1 MKKTL
6 LLCLT
11 LCISLCAHA
20 QATDLVVDCQTPG
33 WLSSMINYG
42 NQRTVKN
49 LKVTGYVND
58 ADLSFIGSLAS
69 NQQLDGIIDLADV
82 CVVGNGSTP
91 DNYFDGTKIL
101 DLFYNRIKALSLVK
115 FICPK
120 GATTAINAGAGFE
133 YIDTLVYDC
142 AISEIGQ
149 EYIAIDRTINHL
161 VIGERTIKINDN
173 AFKYDLLNSI
183 HFPSSLQTIGDGAL
197 RDVLADL
204 SKTNINIFPSLEEI
218 GKLAFVNVDNSVPSN
233 KETLPDTIKLPQ
245 IINFNITAFDYK
257 ENIHIFLGDSLK
269 RMYYKPGVNG
279 NNVGWEPNLKNVF
292 FHLRTSTPPAFG
304 FEMQGLYRLIP
315 YGLTLCIPKGYREA
329 YEKILN
335 NYSSATPHYYTLI
348 EEDIPLE
355 KIILNPTE
363 LTMEIGDNTTI
374 NATLLPEST
383 TQRTLMW
390 SVDNN
395 GIASVSQSGEVT
407 ALSSG
412 ETIVYASSLDGQI
425 QDSCKIIVNA
435 HAESVSIEPT
445 TILLSE
451 VGDIAQLT
459 ATVLPVNAVE
469 KSVTW
474 KSSNEAICTVTNQ
487 GLVTATGIGSTLVTA
502 TTVDGGLTANC
513 VVKVIQH
520 VSSIT
525 LDKTT
530 LSLKVGETDRLQ
542 ATISPDN
549 ADNKKVNWSSSNE
562 QLATVDVEGN
572 IQALKAGEVWITA
585 TSDDNSE
592 IKASCKVT
600 IMQPVTEISLS
611 QTNIELTNIGE
622 SEQLEATVMPEDASD
637 KSVTWKSNN
646 EQVCIVSSTGMV
658 TAIGSG
664 TTVVTATTNDG
675 GKMAF
680 CIVNVTLQEYNITL
694 DQYTMTLNVGEIAQ
708 LHATVSGTT
717 NKTVNWS
724 SSNDQT
730 ATVDNN
736 GNVTAIKAGNALIYA
751 TLADHSNVQTSC
763 AVTVN
768 EVDGILEISGN
779 SIDKSSVYDAT
790 GRQVQKLKKGLN
802 IVRMKDGTTRKV
814 VLK

>member
-11 LCISLCAHA
+11 LSISLWAHA

-33 WLSSMINYG
+33 WLSSKINYG
-42 NQRTVKN
+42 DQQTVKN
-49 LKVTGYVND
+49 LKVTGYINN
-58 ADLSFIGSLAS
+58 ADLKFIGSLISSRSLNGELDLSECNIVGMTADKDNVLGGLGAS
-69 NQQLDGIIDLADV
+69 GILNVYRIPKSATEV
-82 CVVGNGSTP
+82 NYCTGSLYVE
-91 DNYFDGTKIL
+91 NLYFDCNSSIISVRCLGGENTHVDNLYIGNNIEEIEGQNLINSQAGRGFTWIEGIKSVYLSKKIKRIGDCAFYGSGIENVNFNELEELEYLGSHAFRNSKISL
-101 DLFYNRIKALSLVK
+101 DTIVVPAKLKEFNASSFSYHGGQHIYIGKNVESIATGADLK
-115 FICPK
+115 FTYGFGNDLIFHMESATPPSGHRPNSTCTVYVPK
-120 GATTAINAGAGFE
+120 GAKPAYVNAGWA
-133 YIDTLVYDC
+133 
-142 AISEIGQ
+142 
-149 EYIAIDRTINHL
+149 
-161 VIGERTIKINDN
+161 
-173 AFKYDLLNSI
+173 
-183 HFPSSLQTIGDGAL
+183 
-197 RDVLADL
+197 
-204 SKTNINIFPSLEEI
+204 NI
-218 GKLAFVNVDNSVPSN
+218 
-233 KETLPDTIKLPQ
+233 
-245 IINFNITAFDYK
+245 
-257 ENIHIFLGDSLK
+257 
-269 RMYYKPGVNG
+269 
-279 NNVGWEPNLKNVF
+279 
-292 FHLRTSTPPAFG
+292 
-304 FEMQGLYRLIP
+304 
-315 YGLTLCIPKGYREA
+315 
-329 YEKILN
+329 
-335 NYSSATPHYYTLI
+335 I
-348 EEDIPLE
+348 E
-355 KIILNPTE
+355 LNPVESVTLNEHSITLNKTE
-363 LTMEIGDNTTI
+363 QFNL
-374 NATLLPEST
+374 
-383 TQRTLMW
+383 
-390 SVDNN
+390 
-395 GIASVSQSGEVT
+395 
-407 ALSSG
+407 
-412 ETIVYASSLDGQI
+412 
-425 QDSCKIIVNA
+425 
-435 HAESVSIEPT
+435 SVSILPEDADDK
-445 TILLSE
+445 TINWTSE
-451 VGDIAQLT
+451 DTSVATVDENGVVTAIKEGQTEIVVTST
-459 ATVLPVNAVE
+459 ATGLQDRCIVLVRKNVTNIALDESQITFSNIGEFKQLSVIITPEDATE
-469 KSVTW
+469 QGVTW

-513 VVKVIQH
+513 VVKVILH
-520 VSSIT
+520 VSSIS

-637 KSVTWKSNN
+637 KSITWKSNN

-658 TAIGSG
+658 TAIGAG

-680 CIVNVTLQEYNITL
+680 CIVNVSLQEYNITL
-694 DQYTMTLNVGEIAQ
+694 DQYTMTLNVGETAQ
-708 LHATVSGTT
+708 LHATVTGNTT
-717 NKTVNWS
+717 KTVNWS
-724 SSNDQT
+724 SSNDQIV
-730 ATVDNN
+730 AVDNN
-736 GNVTAIKAGNALIYA
+736 GNVTAIKVGNALIYA
-751 TLADHSNVQTSC
+751 TLADLPDVQTSC

>member
-1 MKKTL
+1 VW
-6 LLCLT
+6 
-11 LCISLCAHA
+11 S
-20 QATDLVVDCQTPG
+20 
-33 WLSSMINYG
+33 
-42 NQRTVKN
+42 
-49 LKVTGYVND
+49 
-58 ADLSFIGSLAS
+58 
-69 NQQLDGIIDLADV
+69 
-82 CVVGNGSTP
+82 VGN
-91 DNYFDGTKIL
+91 
-101 DLFYNRIKALSLVK
+101 
-115 FICPK
+115 
-120 GATTAINAGAGFE
+120 
-133 YIDTLVYDC
+133 
-142 AISEIGQ
+142 
-149 EYIAIDRTINHL
+149 
-161 VIGERTIKINDN
+161 
-173 AFKYDLLNSI
+173 
-183 HFPSSLQTIGDGAL
+183 
-197 RDVLADL
+197 
-204 SKTNINIFPSLEEI
+204 
-218 GKLAFVNVDNSVPSN
+218 NSV
-233 KETLPDTIKLPQ
+233 
-245 IINFNITAFDYK
+245 
-257 ENIHIFLGDSLK
+257 
-269 RMYYKPGVNG
+269 
-279 NNVGWEPNLKNVF
+279 
-292 FHLRTSTPPAFG
+292 
-304 FEMQGLYRLIP
+304 
-315 YGLTLCIPKGYREA
+315 
-329 YEKILN
+329 
-335 NYSSATPHYYTLI
+335 
-348 EEDIPLE
+348 
-355 KIILNPTE
+355 
-363 LTMEIGDNTTI
+363 
-374 NATLLPEST
+374 
-383 TQRTLMW
+383 
-390 SVDNN
+390 
-395 GIASVSQSGEVT
+395 ASVTQSGEVT

-412 ETIVYASSLDGQI
+412 ETFVYASSIDGKI
-425 QDSCKIIVNA
+425 QDSCKIMVKA

-445 TILLSE
+445 TLTLSE
-451 VGDIAQLT
+451 VGDVAQLT
-459 ATVLPVNAVE
+459 ATVLPVNAVD

-474 KSSNEAICTVTNQ
+474 KSSNEAICTVSSQ
-487 GLVTATGIGSTLVTA
+487 GLVTATGIGSTVITA

-520 VSSIT
+520 VSGISLNKST
-525 LDKTT
+525 LT
-530 LSLKVGETDRLQ
+530 LKVGETDRLQ

-637 KSVTWKSNN
+637 KSITWKSNN

-658 TAIGSG
+658 TAIGAG

-680 CIVNVTLQEYNITL
+680 CIVNVSLQEYNITL
-694 DQYTMTLNVGEIAQ
+694 DQYTMTLNVGETAQ

>member
-33 WLSSMINYG
+33 WLSSKINYG
-42 NQRTVKN
+42 DQQTVKN
-49 LKVTGYVND
+49 LKVTGYINN
-58 ADLSFIGSLAS
+58 ADLEFIGSLISSRSLNGELDLSECNIVGVTADKDNVLGGLGAS
-69 NQQLDGIIDLADV
+69 GILNVYRIPKSATEV
-82 CVVGNGSTP
+82 NYCTGSLYVE
-91 DNYFDGTKIL
+91 NLYFDCNLSIISVRCLGGENTHVDNLYIGNNIEEIEGQDLINSRAGRGFTWIEGIKSVYLPKKIKRIGDCAFYYSSLENVNFNELEELECLGSHAFRNSKISL
-101 DLFYNRIKALSLVK
+101 DTIVVPAKLKEFNASSFSYHGGQHIYIGKNVESIATGADLK
-115 FICPK
+115 FTYGFGNDLIFHMESATPPSGHRPNSTCTVYVPK
-120 GATTAINAGAGFE
+120 GAKPAYVNAGW
-133 YIDTLVYDC
+133 
-142 AISEIGQ
+142 
-149 EYIAIDRTINHL
+149 
-161 VIGERTIKINDN
+161 
-173 AFKYDLLNSI
+173 
-183 HFPSSLQTIGDGAL
+183 
-197 RDVLADL
+197 
-204 SKTNINIFPSLEEI
+204 TNI
-218 GKLAFVNVDNSVPSN
+218 
-233 KETLPDTIKLPQ
+233 
-245 IINFNITAFDYK
+245 
-257 ENIHIFLGDSLK
+257 
-269 RMYYKPGVNG
+269 
-279 NNVGWEPNLKNVF
+279 
-292 FHLRTSTPPAFG
+292 
-304 FEMQGLYRLIP
+304 
-315 YGLTLCIPKGYREA
+315 
-329 YEKILN
+329 
-335 NYSSATPHYYTLI
+335 I
-348 EEDIPLE
+348 E
-355 KIILNPTE
+355 LNPVESVTLNEHSITLNKTE
-363 LTMEIGDNTTI
+363 QFNL
-374 NATLLPEST
+374 
-383 TQRTLMW
+383 
-390 SVDNN
+390 
-395 GIASVSQSGEVT
+395 
-407 ALSSG
+407 
-412 ETIVYASSLDGQI
+412 
-425 QDSCKIIVNA
+425 
-435 HAESVSIEPT
+435 SVSILPEDADDK
-445 TILLSE
+445 TINWTSE
-451 VGDIAQLT
+451 DTSVATVDENGVVTAIKEGQTEIVVTST
-459 ATVLPVNAVE
+459 ATGLQDRCTVLVRKNVTNIALDESQITFSNIGEFKQLSVIITPEDATE
-469 KSVTW
+469 QGVTW

-513 VVKVIQH
+513 VVKVILH
-520 VSSIT
+520 VSSIS

-637 KSVTWKSNN
+637 KSITWKSNN

-658 TAIGSG
+658 TAIGAG

-680 CIVNVTLQEYNITL
+680 CIVNVSLQEYNITL
-694 DQYTMTLNVGEIAQ
+694 DQYTMTLNVGETAQ
-708 LHATVSGTT
+708 LHATVTGNTT
-717 NKTVNWS
+717 KTVNWS
-724 SSNDQT
+724 SSNDQIV
-730 ATVDNN
+730 AVDNN
-736 GNVTAIKAGNALIYA
+736 GNVTAIKVGNALIYA
-751 TLADHSNVQTSC
+751 TLADLPDVQTSC

>member
-33 WLSSMINYG
+33 WLSSKINYG
-42 NQRTVKN
+42 DQQTVKN
-49 LKVTGYVND
+49 LKVTGYINN
-58 ADLSFIGSLAS
+58 ADLEFIGSLISSRSLNGELDLSECNIVGVTADKDNVLGGLGAS
-69 NQQLDGIIDLADV
+69 GILNVYRIPKSATEV
-82 CVVGNGSTP
+82 NYCTGSLYVE
-91 DNYFDGTKIL
+91 NLYFDCNLSIISVRCLGGENTHVDNLYIGNNIEEIEGQDLINSRAGRGFTWIEGIKSVYLPKKIKRIGDCAFYYSSLENVNFNELEELECLGSHAFRNSKISL
-101 DLFYNRIKALSLVK
+101 DTIVVPAKLKEFNASSFSYHGGQHIYIGKNVESIATGADLK
-115 FICPK
+115 FTYGFGNDLIFHMESATPPSGHRPNSTCTVYVPK
-120 GATTAINAGAGFE
+120 GAKPAYVNAGWA
-133 YIDTLVYDC
+133 
-142 AISEIGQ
+142 
-149 EYIAIDRTINHL
+149 
-161 VIGERTIKINDN
+161 
-173 AFKYDLLNSI
+173 
-183 HFPSSLQTIGDGAL
+183 
-197 RDVLADL
+197 
-204 SKTNINIFPSLEEI
+204 NI
-218 GKLAFVNVDNSVPSN
+218 
-233 KETLPDTIKLPQ
+233 
-245 IINFNITAFDYK
+245 
-257 ENIHIFLGDSLK
+257 
-269 RMYYKPGVNG
+269 
-279 NNVGWEPNLKNVF
+279 
-292 FHLRTSTPPAFG
+292 
-304 FEMQGLYRLIP
+304 
-315 YGLTLCIPKGYREA
+315 
-329 YEKILN
+329 
-335 NYSSATPHYYTLI
+335 I
-348 EEDIPLE
+348 E
-355 KIILNPTE
+355 LNPVESVTLNEHSITLNKTE
-363 LTMEIGDNTTI
+363 QFNL
-374 NATLLPEST
+374 
-383 TQRTLMW
+383 
-390 SVDNN
+390 
-395 GIASVSQSGEVT
+395 
-407 ALSSG
+407 
-412 ETIVYASSLDGQI
+412 
-425 QDSCKIIVNA
+425 
-435 HAESVSIEPT
+435 SVSILPEDADDK
-445 TILLSE
+445 TINWTSE
-451 VGDIAQLT
+451 DTSVATVDENGVVTAIKEGQTEIVVTST
-459 ATVLPVNAVE
+459 ATGLQDRCTVLVRKNVTNIALDESQITFSNIGEFKQLSVIITPEDATE
-469 KSVTW
+469 QGVTW

-513 VVKVIQH
+513 VVKVILH
-520 VSSIT
+520 VSSIS

-637 KSVTWKSNN
+637 KSITWKSNN

-658 TAIGSG
+658 TAIGAG

-680 CIVNVTLQEYNITL
+680 CIVNVSLQEYNITL
-694 DQYTMTLNVGEIAQ
+694 DQYTMTLNVGETAQ
-708 LHATVSGTT
+708 LHATVTGNTT
-717 NKTVNWS
+717 KTVNWS
-724 SSNDQT
+724 SSNDQIV
-730 ATVDNN
+730 AVDNN
-736 GNVTAIKAGNALIYA
+736 GNVTAIKVGNALIYA
-751 TLADHSNVQTSC
+751 TLADLPDVQTSC